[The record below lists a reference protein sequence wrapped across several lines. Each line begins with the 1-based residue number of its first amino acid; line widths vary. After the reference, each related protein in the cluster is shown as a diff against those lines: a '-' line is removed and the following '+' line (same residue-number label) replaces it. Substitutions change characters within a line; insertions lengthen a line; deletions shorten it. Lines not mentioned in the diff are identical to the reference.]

1 MAPKMVNGQKVFKAG
16 NFAGAEGFEK
26 GVEEMGRKE
35 KVNEEGMGRWKS
47 GYRKYRESGTG
58 SGLLGKKT

>member
-16 NFAGAEGFEK
+16 NFARAEAFDRGN
-26 GVEEMGRKE
+26 EEIGRKE
-35 KVNEEGMGRWKS
+35 KVNEEGRGKWKS

-58 SGLLGKKT
+58 SGLLGKRA